1 MSAVVFLE
9 NDNIDEDLTIT
20 DEIYNQL
27 PHKNDLLLNEKI
39 KKHDLLKMALMMSS
53 NDAIVAL
60 ANSADYYDFIKNMN
74 DKAFELGMY
83 QTKFD
88 NPIGFDST
96 NNYST
101 AADLFQLAKYI
112 YNNHKIIG
120 DISKEKSYSFTSK
133 SNIFHLVVPTNS
145 IIDKLS
151 NYWGGKTG
159 FTDEANEALLSI
171 FEINDNSQKY
181 PFVAI
186 VIQSSNRFND
196 TQKISQWIE
205 NNKTLL
211 TKN

>member
-1 MSAVVFLE
+1 
-9 NDNIDEDLTIT
+9 
-20 DEIYNQL
+20 
-27 PHKNDLLLNEKI
+27 
-39 KKHDLLKMALMMSS
+39 
-53 NDAIVAL
+53 
-60 ANSADYYDFIKNMN
+60 
-74 DKAFELGMY
+74 
-83 QTKFD
+83 
-88 NPIGFDST
+88 
-96 NNYST
+96 
-101 AADLFQLAKYI
+101 
-112 YNNHKIIG
+112 
-120 DISKEKSYSFTSK
+120 
-133 SNIFHLVVPTNS
+133 VVPTNS